1 MELLTGTTLQQGKYR
16 IVRTLGRG
24 GFGIT
29 YLAEQVLAKRMVCIK
44 EFFPKDYYK
53 RDDDSRHITL
63 SSDGFGETMGRFKD
77 KFLKE
82 AQLIAALDHP
92 NIIRIHDLFEE
103 NGTAYYVMEYIDGE
117 SLHSL
122 VSRRGALSEADA
134 KGYIEQLAAA
144 LSHIHAHDIAHL
156 DVKPGN
162 IMVQAKDNRA
172 VLIDFGLS
180 KHYDVGGAQTSST
193 PVGISHGYAPM
204 EQYQTGGVS
213 TFSPGTDIYSMGATL
228 YFLTVGKTPPTA
240 AVVGEDGLGVLPS
253 HLSESTRIAIEHAMQ
268 PRRKDRPAS
277 VEEFLSLLDGASEDT
292 TFELQTKPT
301 PPKPADGKPK
311 RKMWWLW
318 LPLLAVVGIVFG
330 IVLLGGE
337 DAPHIEDDDTTTVPQ
352 DADDVIEYVD
362 SVAYELPQKENIDES
377 PQQVVEVVK
386 APAPSKVS
394 VKTDTPSAS
403 EPVAK
408 SEPQPVEVQKD
419 ADEQTQTIVV
429 DEVKRYSVGD
439 YYDDDG
445 KRGVVFEVWDDG
457 AHGKIV
463 SLDEVKAAWD
473 SRSKR
478 NWVNGEIVEWEG
490 ARTDASSA
498 SNGKGN
504 TDKIMRRA
512 DAQHYEAFNWCRGK
526 GGGWYLPAN
535 SELMAIS
542 RNFKLINTTLRQ
554 YGDVLSYDAGYWS
567 STEYAEYQ
575 PEFSAYIVNLAGGDC
590 RFNDKY
596 FNFHVRAVSQ
606 F

>member
-1 MELLTGTTLQQGKYR
+1 MELLTGVTLQQGKYR

-53 RDDDSRHITL
+53 RDGDSQHISL
-63 SSDGFGETMGRFKD
+63 SSDGFRETMGRFKD

-82 AQLIAALDHP
+82 AQLIAGLDHP

-240 AVVGEDGLGVLPS
+240 AIVGEDGLGVLPS
-253 HLSESTRIAIEHAMQ
+253 HLSESTRTAIERAMQ
-268 PRRKDRPAS
+268 LRRKDRPAS
-277 VEEFLSLLDGASEDT
+277 VEEFLSLLHGASENT
-292 TFELQTKPT
+292 YIELHPESELRAT
-301 PPKPADGKPK
+301 PSKPADNQPKRQPERQPK
-311 RKMWWLW
+311 RKGWWLW
-318 LPLLAVVGIVFG
+318 LLLLLAVVGVVCG
-330 IVLLGGE
+330 VVLSGGE
-337 DAPHIEDDDTTTVPQ
+337 DKEEDVVVTTE
-352 DADDVIEYVD
+352 AE
-362 SVAYELPQKENIDES
+362 
-377 PQQVVEVVK
+377 EVVPE
-386 APAPSKVS
+386 A
-394 VKTDTPSAS
+394 
-403 EPVAK
+403 
-408 SEPQPVEVQKD
+408 
-419 ADEQTQTIVV
+419 
-429 DEVKRYSVGD
+429 KRYEIGD
-439 YYDDDG
+439 YYNENG
-445 KRGVVFEVWDDG
+445 KQGVVFDVWDG
-457 AHGKIV
+457 GRHGKIV
-463 SLDEVKAAWD
+463 SLDATKATWD
-473 SRSKR
+473 SRVTWDGVKYENGTRTYADSKS
-478 NWVNGEIVEWEG
+478 
-490 ARTDASSA
+490 D
-498 SNGKGN
+498 GKAN
-504 TDKIMRRA
+504 TDTIMARSDR
-512 DAQHYEAFNWCRGK
+512 DYFPAFKWCRAK
-526 GGGWYLPAN
+526 GSNWYLPALD
-535 SELMAIS
+535 ELKKIYNNKSVLDATLE
-542 RNFKLINTTLRQ
+542 KYGTTLH
-554 YGDVLSYDAGYWS
+554 GIEHWS
-567 STEYAEYQ
+567 STEYVDNN
-575 PEFSAYIVNLAGGDC
+575 PEFCACGVVMDYGGTYNGNKGYD
-590 RFNDKY
+590 DY
-596 FNFHVRAVSQ
+596 VRAVSA

>member
-1 MELLTGTTLQQGKYR
+1 MELLTGVTLQQGKYR

-44 EFFPKDYYK
+44 EFFPKDYYT
-53 RDDDSRHITL
+53 RDGDSQHITL
-63 SSDGFGETMGRFKD
+63 SSDGFRETMGRFKD

-82 AQLIAALDHP
+82 AQLIAGLDHP

-240 AVVGEDGLGVLPS
+240 AIVGEDGLGVLPS
-253 HLSESTRIAIEHAMQ
+253 HLSESTRTAIERAMQ
-268 PRRKDRPAS
+268 LRRKDRPAS
-277 VEEFLSLLDGASEDT
+277 VEEFLSLLHGASEDT
-292 TFELQTKPT
+292 YIELQPERQ
-301 PPKPADGKPK
+301 PEPQPK
-311 RKMWWLW
+311 RKGWWLW
-318 LPLLAVVGIVFG
+318 LLLLLAVVAVVCGV
-330 IVLLGGE
+330 VLSGGE
-337 DAPHIEDDDTTTVPQ
+337 DRG
-352 DADDVIEYVD
+352 DDVVTPDTEIVPEAKTY
-362 SVAYELPQKENIDES
+362 NI
-377 PQQVVEVVK
+377 
-386 APAPSKVS
+386 
-394 VKTDTPSAS
+394 
-403 EPVAK
+403 
-408 SEPQPVEVQKD
+408 
-419 ADEQTQTIVV
+419 
-429 DEVKRYSVGD
+429 GD
-439 YYDDDG
+439 YYDENG
-445 KRGVVFEVWDDG
+445 KQGVVFDVWDG
-457 AHGKIV
+457 GRHGKIV
-463 SLDEVKAAWD
+463 SLDATKATWD
-473 SRSKR
+473 SRVTWDGGYVDGTGTRTYADSKS
-478 NWVNGEIVEWEG
+478 
-490 ARTDASSA
+490 D
-498 SNGKGN
+498 GKAN
-504 TDKIMRRA
+504 TDKIMARS
-512 DAQHYEAFNWCRGK
+512 DSDYFSAFKWCRAK
-526 GGGWYLPAN
+526 GSSWYLPALD
-535 SELMAIS
+535 ELKKIYNNKSVLDATLQ
-542 RNFKLINTTLRQ
+542 KYGTTLN
-554 YGDVLSYDAGYWS
+554 GTFYWS
-567 STEYAEYQ
+567 STESVDDE
-575 PEFSAYIVNLAGGDC
+575 PEVCAWRVHMGNGYTGNGNELIGN
-590 RFNDKY
+590 Y
-596 FNFHVRAVSQ
+596 VRAVSA

>member
-1 MELLTGTTLQQGKYR
+1 MAMELLTGVTLQQGKYR

-53 RDDDSRHITL
+53 RDGDSQHISL
-63 SSDGFGETMGRFKD
+63 SSDGFRETMGRFKD

-82 AQLIAALDHP
+82 AQLIAGLDHP

-240 AVVGEDGLGVLPS
+240 AIVGEDGLGVLPS
-253 HLSESTRIAIEHAMQ
+253 HLSESTRTAIERAMQ
-268 PRRKDRPAS
+268 LRRKDRPAS
-277 VEEFLSLLDGASEDT
+277 VEEFLSLLHGASEDT
-292 TFELQTKPT
+292 FIELQPESELRAT
-301 PPKPADGKPK
+301 PSKPADNQPEPQPKRQPERQPK
-311 RKMWWLW
+311 RKGWWLW
-318 LPLLAVVGIVFG
+318 LLLLLAVVGVVCG
-330 IVLLGGE
+330 IVLSGGKDKEE
-337 DAPHIEDDDTTTVPQ
+337 DVVVTTE
-352 DADDVIEYVD
+352 A
-362 SVAYELPQKENIDES
+362 A
-377 PQQVVEVVK
+377 EVVPE
-386 APAPSKVS
+386 A
-394 VKTDTPSAS
+394 
-403 EPVAK
+403 
-408 SEPQPVEVQKD
+408 
-419 ADEQTQTIVV
+419 
-429 DEVKRYSVGD
+429 KRYEIGD
-439 YYDDDG
+439 YYDENG
-445 KRGVVFEVWDDG
+445 KQGVVFEVWDG
-457 AHGKIV
+457 GRHGKIV
-463 SLDEVKAAWD
+463 SLDETRADWD
-473 SRSKR
+473 SRVTRDGEEYKNGTRTYTDSKS
-478 NWVNGEIVEWEG
+478 
-490 ARTDASSA
+490 D
-498 SNGKGN
+498 GKAN
-504 TDKIMRRA
+504 TDKIMSRSDR
-512 DAQHYEAFNWCRGK
+512 DYFPAFKWCRAK
-526 GGGWYLPAN
+526 GSSWYLPAVD
-535 SELMAIS
+535 ELEKIYNNKSVLNATLQKYGAALYD
-542 RNFKLINTTLRQ
+542 NF
-554 YGDVLSYDAGYWS
+554 YWS
-567 STEYAEYQ
+567 STEFVDYET
-575 PEFSAYIVNLAGGDC
+575 EFCAWFVLMRNGLASGRNKLYD
-590 RFNDKY
+590 FY
-596 FNFHVRAVSQ
+596 VRAVSA

>member
-1 MELLTGTTLQQGKYR
+1 MELLTGVTLQQGKYR

-53 RDDDSRHITL
+53 RDGDSQHISL
-63 SSDGFGETMGRFKD
+63 SSDGFRETMGRFKD

-82 AQLIAALDHP
+82 AQLIAGLDHP

-240 AVVGEDGLGVLPS
+240 AIVGEDGLGVLPS
-253 HLSESTRIAIEHAMQ
+253 HLSESTRTAIERAMQ
-268 PRRKDRPAS
+268 LRRKDRPAS
-277 VEEFLSLLDGASEDT
+277 VEEFLSLLHGASEDT
-292 TFELQTKPT
+292 TIELHPESELRAT
-301 PPKPADGKPK
+301 PSKPADDQPERQPKPQPK
-311 RKMWWLW
+311 RKGWWLW
-318 LPLLAVVGIVFG
+318 LLLLLAVVGVVCG
-330 IVLLGGE
+330 IVLSGGKDKEE
-337 DAPHIEDDDTTTVPQ
+337 DVVVTTE
-352 DADDVIEYVD
+352 A
-362 SVAYELPQKENIDES
+362 A
-377 PQQVVEVVK
+377 EVVPE
-386 APAPSKVS
+386 A
-394 VKTDTPSAS
+394 
-403 EPVAK
+403 
-408 SEPQPVEVQKD
+408 
-419 ADEQTQTIVV
+419 
-429 DEVKRYSVGD
+429 KRYEIGD
-439 YYDDDG
+439 YYDENG
-445 KRGVVFEVWDDG
+445 KQGVVFEVWDG
-457 AHGKIV
+457 GRHGKIV
-463 SLDEVKAAWD
+463 SLDETRADWD
-473 SRSKR
+473 SRVTRDGEEYKNGTRTYTDSKS
-478 NWVNGEIVEWEG
+478 
-490 ARTDASSA
+490 D
-498 SNGKGN
+498 GKAN
-504 TDKIMRRA
+504 TDKIMARS
-512 DAQHYEAFNWCRGK
+512 DSDYFPAFKWCRANGSS
-526 GGGWYLPAN
+526 WYLPAVD
-535 SELMAIS
+535 ELKKIYNNKSVLNA
-542 RNFKLINTTLRQ
+542 TLEK
-554 YGDVLSYDAGYWS
+554 YGSTLDGWYWS
-567 STEYAEYQ
+567 STECVDNK
-575 PEFSAYIVNLAGGDC
+575 PEFRAWFVYMYDGTTYEGN
-590 RFNDKY
+590 KY
-596 FNFHVRAVSQ
+596 SYHYVRAVSA